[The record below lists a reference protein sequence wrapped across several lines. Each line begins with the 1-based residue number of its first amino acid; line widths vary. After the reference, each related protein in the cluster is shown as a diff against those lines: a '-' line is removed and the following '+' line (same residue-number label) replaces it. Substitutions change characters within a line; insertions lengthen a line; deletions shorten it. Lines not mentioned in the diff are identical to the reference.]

1 MTEKT
6 KSALVTGG
14 AGFIGSHMTDCLIEN
29 GWQVTVLDN
38 LSTGSSDNL
47 KHLEDNESLAF
58 VTGDIE
64 DKNLINKLVQ
74 GKDAIFHF
82 AAMVSVPL
90 SIEKPE
96 ECFRINVAAFDNILL
111 ELIDSRIPI
120 FYASSAAVYGNRE
133 EGLRKEDETPNP
145 LSPYGESKV
154 TNEKLALEAW
164 NAFKVPTVGFRFFNV
179 YGPRQNPIGAYASV
193 IPKFCDAFARG
204 TRPIIYGDG
213 SQTRDFI
220 HVKDLVRVLYKM
232 IALSSENAGRVFNV
246 ATGSSVSVNE
256 LLLLI
261 ASKMNKTPKAEKRSE
276 RLGDIKRSAADISAL
291 RNAIGN
297 DFYFK
302 RIEEGLKDTV
312 KWYAREAF

>member
-38 LSTGSSDNL
+38 LSTGSYDNL
-47 KHLEDNESLAF
+47 KHLENNDSLTF

-111 ELIDSRIPI
+111 ELVDSRIPI

-154 TNEKLALEAW
+154 MNEKLALEAW

-204 TRPIIYGDG
+204 IRPVIYGDG

-232 IALSSENAGRVFNV
+232 IALSSVNAGRVFNV

-291 RNAIGN
+291 RGAIGN
-297 DFYFK
+297 DFCFK

>member
-1 MTEKT
+1 M
-6 KSALVTGG
+6 
-14 AGFIGSHMTDCLIEN
+14 
-29 GWQVTVLDN
+29 
-38 LSTGSSDNL
+38 
-47 KHLEDNESLAF
+47 
-58 VTGDIE
+58 
-64 DKNLINKLVQ
+64 
-74 GKDAIFHF
+74 
-82 AAMVSVPL
+82 PL
-90 SIEKPE
+90 SIEKPK
-96 ECFRINVAAFDNILL
+96 ECYRINVEAFDNILL
-111 ELIDSRIPI
+111 ELIDSRTPI

-246 ATGSSVSVNE
+246 ATGSSASVNE

-261 ASKMNKTPKAEKRSE
+261 ASKMNKAPKAEKRSE